1 LTFAK
6 DSLILINYTA
16 KVKDTGEVFETT
28 YEDEAKKHNFYNS
41 DVTYCPK
48 LVAIGESW
56 VIKGLDDALANTNVG
71 DKTSMQILPTKG
83 FGERDPGKVRM
94 MPLRKLGENA
104 DKVSVGDSIEVDNRK
119 GIIRFIGS
127 GRIQIDFNHRFAGK
141 TIIYDVDILKLLD
154 TDEDKI
160 ASILQR
166 HINIPKT
173 KLTFQKTN
181 SGMLNIHVHE
191 DILRLEG
198 LQIIKHLV
206 KSEIFKFISTINKI
220 NFIETYVKPTMN
232 KQKTQS

>member
-28 YEDEAKKHNFYNS
+28 SENEARKHNFYNS
-41 DVTYCPK
+41 DVVYCPK

-71 DKTSMQILPTKG
+71 DKTSLQIPPNTG
-83 FGERDPGKVRM
+83 FGERDPGKIRM

-104 DKVSVGDSIEVDNRK
+104 DKVSVGDAIEIDNRK

-127 GRIQIDFNHRFAGK
+127 GRVQVDFNHRFAGK
-141 TIIYDVDILKLLD
+141 TITYDVNILKLLD
-154 TDEDKI
+154 TDEDKV

-166 HINIPKT
+166 HVNIT
-173 KLTFQKTN
+173 KSKLKFRKTN
-181 SGMLNIHVHE
+181 SNTLDIYIHE
-191 DILRLEG
+191 DIFRLEG

-206 KSEIFKFISTINKI
+206 KSEIFKFISSINHI
-220 NFIETYVKPTMN
+220 NFIETYVKNTRIDKP
-232 KQKTQS
+232 KT